1 MTRIAVGAFLHE
13 TNTFA
18 PTKATYDD
26 FVHGGGWPS
35 MAHGADVLKVMR
47 KINVGLAGFVEA
59 AEANGWELVPTISA
73 AAVPSAHVTND
84 AFERVM
90 KEMVDGIAA
99 AGPIDAVYLDLHG
112 AMVTEHYDDGEGET
126 LARVRK
132 VIGKDLPLVVSL
144 DLHANVSPEMMA
156 HADALIAYRTYP
168 HVDMADT
175 GRACARHLAL
185 MLKTK
190 ARFAKAFRQ
199 LPFLIPISWQCTNDQ
214 PTKGIYEKLAAL
226 ESDAVPTLSFAPG
239 FPAADFRDCGPS
251 VFAYGRTQADADAA
265 ADKLVALVESHED
278 DFDGRIYSPDDG
290 VRLAMELAK
299 SASKPIV
306 IADTQDNPGAGGDSD
321 TTGMLRALVR
331 NKASGAI
338 GVIYDPESASAAHA
352 AGVGAT
358 VTLDLGGKSGIPGDA
373 PYKETF
379 VVEKLSDGK
388 FVASGPY
395 YGGRDMDMGLSACL
409 RIGDVRVVVGSYK
422 AQLADQSMYRY
433 VGIEPTEQKIL
444 VNKSSVHFRADFEPI
459 AEKLLICAAP
469 GAMPAD
475 TATLPW
481 TRLRPGIRIKPNGPA
496 FTAPPNLAQ
505 HLQSRDNRHAHHR
518 THRRLCR
525 RTHRHQARSACPS
538 RDRLRGSAHLRHRR
552 GEAEGM
558 GHRGASRP
566 RRHRRDRRAQGQGQ
580 RRQAHRPARRHGRA
594 ADGGEHQPEMALDH
608 SRPLPRLRP

>member
-1 MTRIAVGAFLHE
+1 MTRIAVGGFLHE

-35 MAHGADVLKVMR
+35 MTRGADVLKVMR

-59 AEANGWELVPTISA
+59 VEANGWELVPTLFA
-73 AAVPSAHVTND
+73 AASPSAHVSKD
-84 AFERVM
+84 AYERIVT
-90 KEMVDGIAA
+90 EMVNGIVA

-112 AMVTEHYDDGEGET
+112 AMVTEHHDDGEGET

-132 VIGKDLPLVVSL
+132 AIGRDLPLVVSL
-144 DLHANVSPEMMA
+144 DLHANVSPEMIE

-185 MLKTK
+185 MLKSGQ
-190 ARFAKAFRQ
+190 RFAKAFRQ

-214 PTKGIYEKLAAL
+214 PTQGIYQKLAAL

-265 ADKLVALVESHED
+265 ADKVVALVEGHED
-278 DFDGRIYSPDDG
+278 DFDGRIYSPDEG
-290 VRLAMELAK
+290 VQLAMELAK
-299 SASKPIV
+299 SASKPII

-331 NKASGAI
+331 NRASAAT
-338 GVIYDPESASAAHA
+338 GVIYDPQSAKAAHA
-352 AGVGAT
+352 AGIGAT
-358 VTLDLGGKSGIPGDA
+358 VTLALGGKSGIPGDA

-379 VVEKLSDGK
+379 VVEQLSDGK
-388 FVASGPY
+388 FVAPGPY
-395 YGGRDMDMGLSACL
+395 FGGRDMDMGPSACL
-409 RIGDVRVVVGSYK
+409 RVGDVRVVVGSYK

-433 VGIEPTEQKIL
+433 VGIEPTAQKIL

-481 TRLRPGIRIKPNGPA
+481 KHLRPGIRIRPNGPV
-496 FTAPPNLAQ
+496 FTPT
-505 HLQSRDNRHAHHR
+505 S
-518 THRRLCR
+518 
-525 RTHRHQARSACPS
+525 PS
-538 RDRLRGSAHLRHRR
+538 RTNG
-552 GEAEGM
+552 
-558 GHRGASRP
+558 
-566 RRHRRDRRAQGQGQ
+566 
-580 RRQAHRPARRHGRA
+580 
-594 ADGGEHQPEMALDH
+594 
-608 SRPLPRLRP
+608 